1 MKNLNTDD
9 IFFRNLTVSLL
20 DLLNR
25 KFTIEQ
31 KVDDVTENKSI
42 PFFYNFGNDE
52 QFMKDFFIG
61 IPDDCFVPK
70 AEGNHDQVPRGIIT
84 WQGSS
89 VSTSDITNKFIRG
102 TYSAPSRGVNSER
115 KMDAYSAFLFAIPF
129 NVTYGVEIKTSTLNQ
144 AFKVMEMVLE
154 LYANRVM
161 YFQFR
166 GMRIPAQFKFPESQ
180 QLDKK
185 TEFDYTVD
193 QMGTIKFQITVETY
207 FPSFNKDS
215 IRLRRNVMD
224 KIGYN
229 FTAPGGFEYISG
241 WHDQGDQPSTP

>member
-9 IFFRNLTVSLL
+9 IFFRNLTISLL

-31 KVDDVTENKSI
+31 KVDDITENRSI

-61 IPDDCFVPK
+61 IPDDCVVPK
-70 AEGNHDQVPRGIIT
+70 AEGNHDQVPRGIVTYTGASI
-84 WQGSS
+84 
-89 VSTSDITNKFIRG
+89 STSDITNKFVRG
-102 TYSAPSRGVNSER
+102 NYSAPSRGVNDER

-129 NVTYGVEIKTSTLNQ
+129 QATYSVEIKTSTLNQ
-144 AFKVMEMVLE
+144 SFKIMEMILE

-161 YFQFR
+161 YFQFK
-166 GMRIPAQFKFPESQ
+166 GMRIPAQFKFPKSQ
-180 QLDKK
+180 QLEKQ
-185 TEFDYTVD
+185 TNFDYTVD

-207 FPSFNKDS
+207 YPSFNRDS
-215 IRLRRNVMD
+215 IRNRKNIMEQ
-224 KIGYN
+224 IGFN
-229 FTAPGGFEYISG
+229 FKAPGGFQYISG
-241 WHDQGDQPSTP
+241 WHDQGDETTTS